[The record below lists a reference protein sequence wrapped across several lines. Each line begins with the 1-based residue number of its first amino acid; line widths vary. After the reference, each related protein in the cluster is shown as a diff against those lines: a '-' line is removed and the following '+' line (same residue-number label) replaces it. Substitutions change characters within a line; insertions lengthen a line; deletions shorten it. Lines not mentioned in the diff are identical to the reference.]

1 MISIT
6 ISNAT
11 LILGSHVIFQ
21 DLNWEVQHDQKIGLI
36 GPNGAGKSSLFKL
49 IMGEHSP
56 EKGGTVVKA
65 KGVTLGY
72 LPQHPEFDPEKTAL
86 ALALEGNPR
95 VAEIETEL
103 RRIETKLDDPEVYN
117 NPKMLERVL
126 DAQHKLLEEYEAL
139 GGLNYDSRV
148 RELLRGLGLPESDF
162 EKPIRALSGG
172 QKKLIGLARLML
184 ARPSV
189 LLLDEPDNHLDMPG
203 KAYLE
208 KLILDY
214 PGAVVIISHDRYIL
228 DAVATHIAEIEDGKI
243 TTFSGNY
250 TEYVIDKEERL
261 ARQEE
266 LYKTQQ
272 REVGRLQAAIKRYA
286 LWGKIYDNEDFA
298 RKAKSMQKRLDKMD
312 KVEKPILERRKMDLA
327 LNGWRGSNQVLELE
341 AVSKSFL
348 PHPSPFAKHLDGTRK
363 GRETYVLNNI
373 NFLIRHGERVG
384 LIGANGAGKSVL
396 LRLILGKEQPTLGE
410 IKIGPSVKVGYYAQE
425 HETLDFNQ
433 TVIDTVRLTGNMSEG
448 RAVSLLTRYLF
459 TYQQATQRVGAL
471 SGGERSRLQ
480 LALLV
485 LSGANFLLLDEP
497 TNNLVIASAE
507 VLENALN
514 DFNGTVL
521 VISHDRYFLDRTVNR
536 IFALEDAQITEYI
549 GGYSDYA
556 AKAEVQAER
565 QQEKGTQA
573 SQMPQL
579 TLSLPAALGA
589 LALILLIGA
598 SSVYFSLRAGLGPGG
613 AKII

>member
-1 MISIT
+1 MISINVA
-6 ISNAT
+6 NAT
-11 LILGSHVIFQ
+11 LVLGSHVIFR
-21 DLNWEVQHDQKIGLI
+21 DLSWDIQHDHKIGLI

-49 IMGEHSP
+49 IIGEHSP
-56 EKGGTVVKA
+56 EKGGAVIKA
-65 KGVTLGY
+65 KGVSLGY
-72 LPQHPEFDPEKTAL
+72 LPQHPEFEPYKTAI

-95 VAEIETEL
+95 VAEIENEL
-103 RRIETKLDDPEVYN
+103 QRIESKLSEPEVYN
-117 NPKMLERVL
+117 NAKSLERVL
-126 DAQHKLLEEYEAL
+126 DAQHKLLEEYESY
-139 GGLNYDSRV
+139 GGLNYTSRV

-162 EKPIRALSGG
+162 EKPIHALSGG
-172 QKKLIGLARLML
+172 QKKLIGLVRLML

-208 KLILDY
+208 KLINEY

-228 DAVATHIAEIEDGKI
+228 DAIATHIAEIEDGKI
-243 TTFSGNY
+243 TTFTGNY
-250 TEYVIDKEERL
+250 TEYIVDKEERL

-266 LYKTQQ
+266 LYQIQQ
-272 REVGRLQAAIKRYA
+272 REIGRLEMALKRYKTWVIFNDKFA
-286 LWGKIYDNEDFA
+286 SRVHAMEARIARIEKIE
-298 RKAKSMQKRLDKMD
+298 R
-312 KVEKPILERRKMDLA
+312 PILERRKMDFE

-341 AVSKSFL
+341 NVTKSFS
-348 PHPSPFAKHLDGTRK
+348 HRNVLDN
-363 GRETYVLNNI
+363 LNL
-373 NFLIRHGERVG
+373 LIRHGERVG

-396 LRLILGKEQPTLGE
+396 LRLILGKEKPTLGE

-433 TVIDTVRLTGNMSEG
+433 TVIDAVRLSGNMSESN
-448 RAVSLLTRYLF
+448 AVSFLIRYLF
-459 TYQQATQRVGAL
+459 TYQQATQRIGSL

-497 TNNLVIASAE
+497 TNNLDIASAE

-521 VISHDRYFLDRTVNR
+521 VISHDRYFLDRTVDR
-536 IFALEDAQITEYI
+536 LFALENGQITEYI

-556 AKAEVQAER
+556 ANV
-565 QQEKGTQA
+565 GVN
-573 SQMPQL
+573 L
-579 TLSLPAALGA
+579 
-589 LALILLIGA
+589 
-598 SSVYFSLRAGLGPGG
+598 FG
-613 AKII
+613 AKHVKA

>member
-6 ISNAT
+6 VSNAT
-11 LILGSHVIFQ
+11 LILGAHAIFR
-21 DLNWEVQHDQKIGLI
+21 DLSWEVQHDQKIGLI

-49 IMGEHSP
+49 IVGEHAA
-56 EKGGTVVKA
+56 EKGGTVIKA
-65 KGVTLGY
+65 KGVTVGY
-72 LPQHPEFDPEKTAL
+72 LLQHPEFDPEAIAL
-86 ALALEGNPR
+86 TLALEGNPR
-95 VAEIETEL
+95 VAEIEKEL
-103 RRIETKLDDPEVYN
+103 GRVEEKLGTPEVYN
-117 NPKMLERVL
+117 NARALEHAL
-126 DAQHKLLEEYEAL
+126 DAQHRLLEEFEAL
-139 GGLNYDSRV
+139 GGMNYESRV
-148 RELLRGLGLPESDF
+148 RELLRGLGLPETDF

-208 KLILDY
+208 KLINEY

-243 TTFSGNY
+243 ATFIGNY
-250 TEYVIDKEERL
+250 TEYILDKEERL

-266 LYKTQQ
+266 LYQIQQ
-272 REVGRLQAAIKRYA
+272 REINRLEMALKRYKQWVLINDKFA
-286 LWGKIYDNEDFA
+286 SRMHAMEARIERIEKID
-298 RKAKSMQKRLDKMD
+298 R
-312 KVEKPILERRKMDLA
+312 PILERRKMDLT
-327 LNGWRGSNQVLELE
+327 LNGWRGSNQVLELV
-341 AVSKSFL
+341 AVCKSFQNGASTAPAAPL
-348 PHPSPFAKHLDGTRK
+348 PYGHNVSAKDRVILED
-363 GRETYVLNNI
+363 I

-384 LIGANGAGKSVL
+384 LIGPNGAGKSVL
-396 LRLILGKEQPTLGE
+396 LRLILGKEQPTSGE
-410 IKIGPSVKVGYYAQE
+410 IKIGPSVKIGYYAQE

-433 TVIDTVRLTGNMSEG
+433 TLIDVVRLQGNMSESN
-448 RAVSLLTRYLF
+448 AVSFLIRYLF
-459 TYQQATQRVGAL
+459 TYQQSTQKIGSL

-497 TNNLVIASAE
+497 TNNLDIASAE

-521 VISHDRYFLDRTVNR
+521 VISHDRYFLDRTVQR
-536 IFALEDAQITEYI
+536 IFALQEGRVSEYI

-556 AKAEVQAER
+556 
-565 QQEKGTQA
+565 EK
-573 SQMPQL
+573 
-579 TLSLPAALGA
+579 
-589 LALILLIGA
+589 
-598 SSVYFSLRAGLGPGG
+598 AGLLAAGYKT
-613 AKII
+613 A

>member
-6 ISNAT
+6 VSNAT
-11 LILGSHVIFQ
+11 LILGAHTIFR
-21 DLNWEVQHDQKIGLI
+21 DLSWDIQHDQKIGLI

-49 IMGEHSP
+49 ITGEHAP
-56 EKGGTVVKA
+56 EKGGAVIRA
-65 KGVTLGY
+65 RGVTVGY
-72 LPQHPEFDPEKTAL
+72 LPQHPEFDPERTAISL
-86 ALALEGNPR
+86 ALDGNPR
-95 VAEIETEL
+95 VAEIDAEL
-103 RRIETKLDDPEVYN
+103 KRLEKKLGEPEVYGD
-117 NPKMLERVL
+117 PKKLERTL
-126 DAQHKLLEEYEAL
+126 DAQHRLLEEFESL
-139 GGLNYDSRV
+139 GGLNYESRV

-162 EKPIRALSGG
+162 EKPVRALSGG
-172 QKKLIGLARLML
+172 QKKLIGLAQLLL

-208 KLILDY
+208 KLISEY

-228 DAVATHIAEIEDGKI
+228 DAVATHIAEIEDGTI
-243 TTFSGNY
+243 TTFTGNY
-250 TEYVIDKEERL
+250 TEYIIDKEERL

-266 LYKTQQ
+266 LYQIQQ
-272 REVGRLQAAIKRYA
+272 REIGRLEMALKRYKTWVIFNDKFA
-286 LWGKIYDNEDFA
+286 TRVHAMEARIARIEKID
-298 RKAKSMQKRLDKMD
+298 RP
-312 KVEKPILERRKMDLA
+312 VLERRKMDLE
-327 LNGWRGSNQVLELE
+327 LNGWRGSNQVLEFE
-341 AVSKSFL
+341 GVTKEFS
-348 PHPSPFAKHLDGTRK
+348 HRK
-363 GRETYVLNNI
+363 VLNDL
-373 NFLIRHGERVG
+373 NFLVRHGERVG

-396 LRLILGKEQPTLGE
+396 LRLILGKETPTLGE

-433 TVIDTVRLTGNMSEG
+433 SVIDAVRLAGNMSEG

-459 TYQQATQRVGAL
+459 TYQQATQKIGSL

-497 TNNLVIASAE
+497 TNNLDIASAE

-536 IFALEDAQITEYI
+536 ILALENGSIAETI

-556 AKAEVQAER
+556 AMA
-565 QQEKGTQA
+565 GID
-573 SQMPQL
+573 S
-579 TLSLPAALGA
+579 LGA
-589 LALILLIGA
+589 QQ
-598 SSVYFSLRAGLGPGG
+598 
-613 AKII
+613 AKA

>member
-6 ISNAT
+6 VSNAT
-11 LILGSHVIFQ
+11 LILGSHTIFR
-21 DLNWEVQHDQKIGLI
+21 DLSWEIQHDQKIGLI

-49 IMGEHSP
+49 ITGEHSS
-56 EKGGTVVKA
+56 EKGGAIIKA
-65 KGVTLGY
+65 KGVIVGY
-72 LPQHPEFDPEKTAL
+72 LPQQPEFEPEKTAV

-103 RRIETKLDDPEVYN
+103 QRVESKLGDPEVYN
-117 NPKMLERVL
+117 DAKSLARAL
-126 DAQHKLLEEYEAL
+126 DAQHKLLEEYESL
-139 GGLNYDSRV
+139 GGMNYASRV

-162 EKPIRALSGG
+162 EKPIGALSGG

-184 ARPSV
+184 AHPSV

-208 KLILDY
+208 KLITDY

-243 TTFSGNY
+243 TTFIGNY
-250 TEYVIDKEERL
+250 TEYIIDKEERL

-266 LYKTQQ
+266 LYQIQQ
-272 REVGRLQAAIKRYA
+272 REIGRLEMALKRYK
-286 LWGKIYDNEDFA
+286 LWTQFNDKFASRMHAMEARIERIEKID
-298 RKAKSMQKRLDKMD
+298 RPL
-312 KVEKPILERRKMDLA
+312 LERRKMDLA
-327 LNGWRGSNQVLELE
+327 LNGWRGSNQVLEME

-348 PHPSPFAKHLDGTRK
+348 PHPPPPPK
-363 GRETYVLNNI
+363 GRGSYVLSDI

-396 LRLILGKEQPTLGE
+396 LRLVLGREQPTHGE

-425 HETLDFNQ
+425 HETLNFTQ
-433 TVIDTVRLTGNMSEG
+433 TLIDAVRLGGNMSESN
-448 RAVSLLTRYLF
+448 AVSFLIRYLF
-459 TYQQATQRVGAL
+459 TYQQATQLIGSL

-497 TNNLVIASAE
+497 TNNLDIASAE

-521 VISHDRYFLDRTVNR
+521 VISHDRYFLDRTVSR
-536 IFALEDAQITEYI
+536 IFALENATITEYI

-556 AKAEVQAER
+556 ARTRVHANGQKQ
-565 QQEKGTQA
+565 TQA
-573 SQMPQL
+573 
-579 TLSLPAALGA
+579 
-589 LALILLIGA
+589 
-598 SSVYFSLRAGLGPGG
+598 
-613 AKII
+613 

>member
-6 ISNAT
+6 VSNAT
-11 LILGSHVIFQ
+11 LILGSHVIFR
-21 DLNWEVQHDQKIGLI
+21 DLNWEIQHDQKIGLI

-49 IMGEHSP
+49 IIGEHAP
-56 EKGGTVVKA
+56 EKGGTVIRA
-65 KGVTLGY
+65 KGVTVGY
-72 LPQHPEFDPEKTAL
+72 LPQHPEFEPEKTAL
-86 ALALEGNPR
+86 TLALEGNPR
-95 VAEIETEL
+95 MAEIDSEL
-103 RRIETKLDDPEVYN
+103 QRIESKLSDPAVYN
-117 NPKMLERVL
+117 NTKSLERVL
-126 DAQHKLLEEYEAL
+126 DVQHKLLEEFESL
-139 GGLNYDSRV
+139 GGLNYASRV

-162 EKPIRALSGG
+162 DKPIRALSGG

-208 KLILDY
+208 KLITEY

-228 DAVATHIAEIEDGKI
+228 DAIATHIAEIEDGRI
-243 TTFSGNY
+243 TTFIGNY
-250 TEYVIDKEERL
+250 TDFIIDKEERL

-266 LYKTQQ
+266 LYQIQQ
-272 REVGRLQAAIKRYA
+272 REFGRLEMALKRYKVWVIFNDKFA
-286 LWGKIYDNEDFA
+286 SRIHAMEARIARIEKIE
-298 RKAKSMQKRLDKMD
+298 R
-312 KVEKPILERRKMDLA
+312 PTLERRKLGLE

-341 AVSKSFL
+341 NVTKSFAL
-348 PHPSPFAKHLDGTRK
+348 PTSVNANKQSDRII
-363 GRETYVLNNI
+363 LNNV
-373 NFLIRHGERVG
+373 NLLIRHGERVG

-396 LRLILGKEQPTLGE
+396 LRLILGKEMPTLGE

-433 TVIDTVRLTGNMSEG
+433 TVIDAVRLFGNMSESN
-448 RAVSLLTRYLF
+448 AVSFLIRYLF
-459 TYQQATQRVGAL
+459 SYQQTTQHIGSL

-497 TNNLVIASAE
+497 TNNLDIASAE

-536 IFALEDAQITEYI
+536 IFALENASITEYI

-556 AKAEVQAER
+556 AKVRVNANAQKQVQA
-565 QQEKGTQA
+565 
-573 SQMPQL
+573 
-579 TLSLPAALGA
+579 
-589 LALILLIGA
+589 
-598 SSVYFSLRAGLGPGG
+598 
-613 AKII
+613 

>member
-1 MISIT
+1 LPQAETPAAFLFKVCKLGVIMISIT
-6 ISNAT
+6 VSNAT
-11 LILGSHVIFQ
+11 LILGSHVIFR
-21 DLNWEVQHDQKIGLI
+21 DLNWEVQHDHKIGLI

-49 IMGEHSP
+49 MIGEHSP
-56 EKGGTVVKA
+56 EKGGAVIKA

-72 LPQHPEFDPEKTAL
+72 LPQHPEFEPEKTAIE
-86 ALALEGNPR
+86 LALEGNPR
-95 VAEIETEL
+95 LAVIENEL
-103 RRIETKLDDPEVYN
+103 QRIESKLGDPSVYN
-117 NPKMLERVL
+117 NPKSLERVL
-126 DAQHKLLEEYEAL
+126 DSQHKLLEEYESL
-139 GGLNYDSRV
+139 GGMNYAGRV

-184 ARPSV
+184 ARPTV

-208 KLILDY
+208 KLILEY
-214 PGAVVIISHDRYIL
+214 PGAVVIISHDRYLL
-228 DAVATHIAEIEDGKI
+228 DACVTHIAEIEDGRI
-243 TTFSGNY
+243 STFIGNY
-250 TEYVIDKEERL
+250 TEYIIDKEERL

-266 LYKTQQ
+266 LYQIQQ
-272 REVGRLQAAIKRYA
+272 REIGRLEMALKRYKQ
-286 LWGKIYDNEDFA
+286 WVVFNDKFA
-298 RKAKSMQKRLDKMD
+298 TRIHNMEARIERIE
-312 KVEKPILERRKMDLA
+312 KVDRPILERRKMDLA
-327 LNGWRGSNQVLELE
+327 LNGWRGSNQVLEME
-341 AVSKSFL
+341 NVEKMFS
-348 PHPSPFAKHLDGTRK
+348 HRQ
-363 GRETYVLNNI
+363 VLTDI

-396 LRLILGKEQPTLGE
+396 LRLILGREQPTDGA

-433 TVIDTVRLTGNMSEG
+433 TLIDAVRLGGNMSESN
-448 RAVSLLTRYLF
+448 AVSFLIRYLF
-459 TYQQATQRVGAL
+459 TYQQATQRIGSL

-497 TNNLVIASAE
+497 TNNLDIASAE

-521 VISHDRYFLDRTVNR
+521 VISHDRYFLDRTASR
-536 IFALEDAQITEYI
+536 IFALENATITEYI

-556 AKAEVQAER
+556 AKA
-565 QQEKGTQA
+565 
-573 SQMPQL
+573 
-579 TLSLPAALGA
+579 ALQTNGQ
-589 LALILLIGA
+589 
-598 SSVYFSLRAGLGPGG
+598 
-613 AKII
+613 KIA